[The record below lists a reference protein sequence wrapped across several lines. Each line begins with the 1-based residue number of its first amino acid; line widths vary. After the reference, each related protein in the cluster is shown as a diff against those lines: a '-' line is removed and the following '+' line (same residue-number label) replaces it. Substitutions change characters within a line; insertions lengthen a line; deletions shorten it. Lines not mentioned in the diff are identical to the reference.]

1 MWRHDT
7 AGRGKIEGRLGE
19 GGEPGGAGG
28 GGLEVEGEEK
38 VEETSRVEKAQF
50 TRWVIASQGAR
61 VKEEGGGK
69 SIVAESERSIA
80 FENR

>member
-19 GGEPGGAGG
+19 RGEPGGAGG
-28 GGLEVEGEEK
+28 GGLEVEEEEK
-38 VEETSRVEKAQF
+38 TSRVEKAQF

-80 FENR
+80 LENR

>member
-19 GGEPGGAGG
+19 RGEPGGAGG

-38 VEETSRVEKAQF
+38 VEEETSRVEKAQF
-50 TRWVIASQGAR
+50 TR
-61 VKEEGGGK
+61 
-69 SIVAESERSIA
+69 
-80 FENR
+80 